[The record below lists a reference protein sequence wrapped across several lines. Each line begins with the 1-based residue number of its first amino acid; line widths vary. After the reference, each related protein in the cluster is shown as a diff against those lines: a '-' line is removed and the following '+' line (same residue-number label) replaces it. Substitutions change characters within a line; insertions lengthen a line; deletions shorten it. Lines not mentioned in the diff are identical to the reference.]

1 MQLPL
6 FKLAVFSLI
15 GGGLAGLAARPW
27 VIRESFFMGT
37 TLAISVSSESRRA
50 SLQALDSAFAQV
62 RRIDDV
68 LNDWRKDTDLA
79 RLNDAPPGEWA
90 TVGPALAAVLAEV
103 AEWTRST
110 GGTFDPGIGALVDAW
125 DLRGRGRIPTDQSLD
140 SARASTGLLRFAL
153 SAVKPDGSAVLRRP
167 SLASWIDAGGFGK
180 GAALRA
186 AQEQL
191 ESAGV
196 RGAILNFGGQVVALG
211 DTTLM
216 VDVANPNDRF
226 VPVARLRLRNASAST
241 TGQSE
246 RFVEVDGRRFGH
258 VIDPRTGI
266 PAPAWGSVTV
276 VHPDPMVADILS
288 TALFV
293 MGPREGAHWADEHGF
308 AALFLLALGDS
319 VETLPTSTIR
329 PLLVSHPP
337 VFKGF

>member
-15 GGGLAGLAARPW
+15 GGGLTGLAARPW
-27 VIRESFFMGT
+27 VIRESFVMGT
-37 TLAISVSSESRRA
+37 TLAISVSSESRPA

-62 RRIDDV
+62 RRIDDL

-79 RLNDAPPGEWA
+79 RLNHAPPAEWT
-90 TVGPALAAVLAEV
+90 TVEPALGAVLAEV
-103 AEWTRST
+103 AEWTRNT
-110 GGTFDPGIGALVDAW
+110 GRAFDPGIGALVDAW
-125 DLRGRGRIPTDQSLD
+125 DLRGEGRIPTDQSLD
-140 SARASTGLLRFAL
+140 SARASTGLLRFEWR
-153 SAVKPDGSAVLRRP
+153 AVTSDHSPVLRRP
-167 SLASWIDAGGFGK
+167 SAASWIDAGGFGK

-186 AQEQL
+186 AQREL

-211 DTTLM
+211 DTTLV

-226 VPVARLRLRNASAST
+226 VPVARLQLRNASVST

-246 RFVEVDGRRFGH
+246 RFVEIDGRRFGH

-266 PAPAWGSVTV
+266 PAAAWGSVTV

-293 MGPREGAHWADEHGF
+293 MGPRDGVQWAEARGF
-308 AALFLLALGDS
+308 AALFLIPRGDS
-319 VETLPTSTIR
+319 VEALQTTTISQ
-329 PLLVSHPP
+329 LLVSHLP
-337 VFKGF
+337 VYKGL